1 MVRNLHQALE
11 LIESGFARHGVLAI
25 GDVML
30 DRYVMGDVHR
40 ISPEA
45 PVPVL
50 RSVHTTNVPGGAA
63 NVAMNLAGL
72 GVQTTLAGFVG
83 PDENAE
89 TMRNLLATANID
101 CSPLCTWQRPTISK
115 TRVMSGRQQ
124 LLRLDVEGTE
134 APAPVEIDCLL
145 AGLDLPL
152 ARVDAVI
159 LSDYAKGALPERVCQ
174 YVMQKALARKIP
186 VLVDPKGRDFRK
198 YRGATTICPN
208 LKELSACTGV
218 AATELGPL
226 MEAARALLAPLELA
240 YLTVTLSER
249 GIRVEHRDPAQSFH
263 APARAREVFDV
274 SGAGD
279 TVIATLAASA
289 AAGLD
294 LESSVQLANVA
305 AGVIV
310 GKVGTVPIDRA
321 SLLAQLTGDLAL
333 NTEEKVLTRPA
344 LLARAAQWRAR
355 GQRIVFTNG
364 CFDLLHIGHITLLQE
379 AHRMGDRLV
388 VGVNSDASVRRLKGP
403 TRPIV
408 PETERAQVLAALA
421 STDAIT
427 IFDED
432 TPLPLLR
439 LLQPDVLVKGGDYT
453 VSTVVGAEEVQGWGG
468 RVEIVPTVAGFSTSG
483 LVQKISAPSAGPT
496 KKPRT
501 PKEQA

>member
-1 MVRNLHQALE
+1 MTRNLHQALE
-11 LIESGFARHGVLAI
+11 LTGSGFARHRVLVI
-25 GDVML
+25 GDIML
-30 DRYVMGDVHR
+30 DRYISGAVHR

-50 RSVHTTNVPGGAA
+50 RSMHARNVPGGAA

-72 GVQTTLAGFVG
+72 GVQTALAGFIG
-83 PDENAE
+83 EDEQAE
-89 TMRNLLATANID
+89 TLRNLLAMAGID
-101 CSPLCTWQRPTISK
+101 HTSICTWRRPTISK
-115 TRVMSGRQQ
+115 TRIMSGRQQ
-124 LLRLDVEGTE
+124 MLRLDVESEE
-134 APAPVEIDCLL
+134 APSPAEIDCLL
-145 AGLDLPL
+145 AALDLPL
-152 ARVDAVI
+152 ANADAVI

-174 YVMQKALARKIP
+174 YVLQKARAKKAP
-186 VLVDPKGRDFRK
+186 ALVDPKGRDFHK

-208 LKELSACTGV
+208 LQELSACTGV
-218 AATELGPL
+218 PATALGPL
-226 MEAARALLAPLELA
+226 MEAAHAMLAPLELD
-240 YLTVTLSER
+240 YLTVTMSER

-279 TVIATLAASA
+279 TVIATLAACA

-305 AGVIV
+305 AGAIV

-321 SLLAQLTGDLAL
+321 GLLAQLTSDLAL
-333 NTEEKVLTRPA
+333 NTEEKVLAREA

-388 VGVNSDASVRRLKGP
+388 VGINSDESVRRLKGP
-403 TRPIV
+403 ARPIV

-427 IFDED
+427 IFEED
-432 TPLPLLR
+432 TPLELLR

-453 VSTVVGAEEVQGWGG
+453 VSTVVGAEDVRSWGG
-468 RVEIVPTVAGFSTSG
+468 RVEIVPIVAGFSTTG
-483 LVQKISAPSAGPT
+483 LVQKIARPPERPHRN
-496 KKPRT
+496 PRT

>member
-1 MVRNLHQALE
+1 MVRNLHQALG
-11 LIESGFARHGVLAI
+11 LIESGFIRHGVLAI

-50 RSVHTTNVPGGAA
+50 RSMHTTNVPGGAA

-83 PDENAE
+83 PDENAG
-89 TMRNLLATANID
+89 TLRNLLATANID

-124 LLRLDVEGTE
+124 LLRLDVESTE
-134 APAPVEIDCLL
+134 APASVEIDCLL
-145 AGLDLPL
+145 ASLDLPL

-174 YVMQKALARKIP
+174 YVLQKARARKVP

-208 LKELSACTGV
+208 LQELSACTGV
-218 AATELGPL
+218 ATTEFGPL
-226 MEAARALLAPLELA
+226 MEAARSLLAPLELD

-249 GIRVEHRDPAQSFH
+249 GIRVEHRDPALSFH

-333 NTEEKVLTRPA
+333 NTEEKVLSRAA
-344 LLARAAQWRAR
+344 LLDRAAQWRAR

-388 VGVNSDASVRRLKGP
+388 IGVNSDASVRRLKGP

-408 PETERAQVLAALA
+408 PEAERAQVLAALA
-421 STDAIT
+421 STDAIV
-427 IFDED
+427 IFEED
-432 TPLPLLR
+432 TPLQLLR
-439 LLQPDVLVKGGDYT
+439 LLQPEVLVKGGDYT
-453 VSTVVGAEEVQGWGG
+453 VSTVVGAEEVRSWGG
-468 RVEIVPTVAGFSTSG
+468 RVEIVPTVAGFSTSN
-483 LVQKISAPSAGPT
+483 LVQKISTPSERPT
-496 KKPRT
+496 PPKRT

>member
-1 MVRNLHQALE
+1 
-11 LIESGFARHGVLAI
+11 
-25 GDVML
+25 
-30 DRYVMGDVHR
+30 
-40 ISPEA
+40 
-45 PVPVL
+45 
-50 RSVHTTNVPGGAA
+50 
-63 NVAMNLAGL
+63 
-72 GVQTTLAGFVG
+72 
-83 PDENAE
+83 
-89 TMRNLLATANID
+89 
-101 CSPLCTWQRPTISK
+101 
-115 TRVMSGRQQ
+115 
-124 LLRLDVEGTE
+124 
-134 APAPVEIDCLL
+134 
-145 AGLDLPL
+145 
-152 ARVDAVI
+152 
-159 LSDYAKGALPERVCQ
+159 
-174 YVMQKALARKIP
+174 

-208 LKELSACTGV
+208 LQELSACTGV
-218 AATELGPL
+218 ATTEFGPL
-226 MEAARALLAPLELA
+226 MEAARSLLAPLELD

-249 GIRVEHRDPAQSFH
+249 GIRVEHRDPALSFH

-333 NTEEKVLTRPA
+333 NTEEKVLSRAA
-344 LLARAAQWRAR
+344 LLDRAAQWRAR

-388 VGVNSDASVRRLKGP
+388 IGVNSDASVRRLKGP

-408 PETERAQVLAALA
+408 PEAERAQVLAALA
-421 STDAIT
+421 STDAIV
-427 IFDED
+427 IFEED
-432 TPLPLLR
+432 TPLQLLR
-439 LLQPDVLVKGGDYT
+439 LLQPEVLVKGGDYT
-453 VSTVVGAEEVQGWGG
+453 VSTVVGAEEVRSWGG
-468 RVEIVPTVAGFSTSG
+468 RVEIVPTVAGFSTSN
-483 LVQKISAPSAGPT
+483 LVQKISTPSERPT
-496 KKPRT
+496 PPKRT